1 MTWFLE
7 EFHLSHKLVQSW
19 WKWGASAPLGLGLN
33 FKETNQTDTA
43 AHQMRPLTSP
53 RHLLPPGVF
62 KYLLFYSHW

>member
-43 AHQMRPLTSP
+43 AHQMPDASTHKPSASP
-53 RHLLPPGVF
+53 ATRCLQVSLI
-62 KYLLFYSHW
+62 L